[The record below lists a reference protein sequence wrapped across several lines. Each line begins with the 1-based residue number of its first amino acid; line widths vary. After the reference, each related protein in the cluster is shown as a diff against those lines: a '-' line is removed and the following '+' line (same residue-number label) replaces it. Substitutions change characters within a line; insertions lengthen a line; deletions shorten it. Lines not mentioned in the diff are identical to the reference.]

1 MTELDAND
9 QYAAQIAAEQAQADG
24 GEVVAMPEQ
33 TVSFDEYEK
42 LKAELE
48 EQEQTSLDLSVQLS
62 NALYSMEVYK
72 AKVEEAE
79 LELRQLKGTASGA
92 Y

>member
-1 MTELDAND
+1 MKEFDEE
-9 QYAAQIAAEQAQADG
+9 AASSAAEKLLQSHWDFIAGARWQ
-24 GEVVAMPEQ
+24 
-33 TVSFDEYEK
+33 YEK